1 MMEEFKKLL
10 FKKQKEQASKP
21 VDKDKL
27 KAKAEMM
34 KQLSDLLGKDMAE
47 DVKGMKKVTVA
58 SDSSE
63 GLKEGLKKAKEIMDK
78 KPDLEDE
85 MKDMEDESAENEMEE
100 SSEKEK
106 SEHESGEE
114 KEDEKD
120 NPGIEGLKMPHT
132 VDEEPS
138 DKIKQQ
144 IKELED
150 KIAKLRAKKVE

>member
-1 MMEEFKKLL
+1 MEEFKNLL
-10 FKKQKEQASKP
+10 LKKQKEQAKKP

-63 GLKEGLKKAKEIMDK
+63 GLKEGLKKAKDIMDK
-78 KPDLEDE
+78 KPDLEEE
-85 MKDMEDESAENEMEE
+85 MKEMEDASPEHELGE
-100 SSEKEK
+100 SSEEEK

-114 KEDEKD
+114 EKD
-120 NPGIEGLKMPHT
+120 EDVDVEGFKMPHT
-132 VDEEPS
+132 MDEESS
-138 DKIKQQ
+138 DKVKAQ

>member
-1 MMEEFKKLL
+1 MMEEFKNLL
-10 FKKQKEQASKP
+10 LKKQKEQAKKP

-34 KQLSDLLGKDMAE
+34 KQLSELLGKDMAE

-85 MKDMEDESAENEMEE
+85 MKDMEDESSEHELEE
-100 SSEKEK
+100 SSEEENSDK
-106 SEHESGEE
+106 E
-114 KEDEKD
+114 KEDED
-120 NPGIEGLKMPHT
+120 SEIEGFKMPHT
-132 VDEEPS
+132 MDEESS
-138 DKIKQQ
+138 DKVKAQ
-144 IKELED
+144 IRELEA
-150 KIAKLRAKKVE
+150 KIAKLRSKKVE

>member
-1 MMEEFKKLL
+1 MMEEFKNLL
-10 FKKQKEQASKP
+10 LKKQKEQAKKP

-63 GLKEGLKKAKEIMDK
+63 GLKEGLKKAKDIMDK
-78 KPDLEDE
+78 KPDLEEE
-85 MKDMEDESAENEMEE
+85 MKEMEDESSDHELDE
-100 SSEKEK
+100 SSEENK
-106 SEHESGEE
+106 SESESDEE
-114 KEDEKD
+114 KDVD
-120 NPGIEGLKMPHT
+120 VEGFKMPHT
-132 VDEEPS
+132 MDEESS
-138 DKIKQQ
+138 DKVKEQ